1 MILLNGHSLAPVRK
15 IPAEALSLNLTERD
29 STAQLTPADMT
40 GIGINSWMQDDTNP
54 GKGIV
59 WRVKSI
65 RDTFATRTPTV
76 TLEHMINSLRDRI
89 IFGEVKASD
98 ITGTGSDRC
107 SALQAVRYILGHQ
120 GDWILGD
127 FDYSGVSAPY
137 KFDGDTLYDALE
149 TVSNTL
155 DDCWWS
161 YDFSSYPF
169 RLSITRRSSEV
180 GSQMRAGR
188 NITTITK
195 TVDKTGMYTRFYPI
209 GKEDLHISG
218 DYVEKN
224 AGVYGILSK
233 VETDQ
238 SLETESALRS
248 WANERLEKHAEPTVT
263 VNVAGFEL
271 ANATGESLD
280 RLQLGRKCK
289 IPLPEFGTE
298 IVETI
303 TQLSYQDKIHTP
315 EAVQVTMA
323 NNRVDITRIVAD
335 AIRQSAGGGRASAR
349 KEKEDHAWFE
359 DTNDHVA
366 MCAEGIIGKDAY
378 GNPNWIRLSQ
388 IVVDGQG
395 IYSSVQSLQQDMVV
409 ANTKITQNENR
420 IILEAERA
428 RAAEGNLSGRIT
440 VAANAITAEV
450 TRAKAEENSLS
461 GRITVN
467 SDKVSLV
474 VSETVGGYAVNA
486 ASIVLGI
493 NAQTGSYVD
502 IEADKI
508 NLSGYVTASELYA
521 TDAKIDNLTSGA
533 ATAQT
538 LKTYLLSASTGFTY
552 QGYSISFKTITVGGN
567 TYYLL
572 GR

>member
-29 STAQLTPADMT
+29 SSANLTPADMD

-76 TLEHMINSLRDRI
+76 TLEHMIGSLNDRI
-89 IFGEVKASD
+89 IFGKVTAQD

-120 GDWILGD
+120 NDWVLGD
-127 FDYSGVSAPY
+127 FDYANVSNPY
-137 KFDGDTLYDALE
+137 TFDGDTLYDALE
-149 TVSNTL
+149 TVSNSL

-224 AGVYGILSK
+224 AGTYGIISK
-233 VETDQ
+233 VESDLN
-238 SLETESALRS
+238 LETESELRA

-263 VNVAGFEL
+263 VNVTGFEL
-271 ANATGESLD
+271 ADATGESLD
-280 RLQLGRKCK
+280 RLQLGRKCR

-303 TQLSYQDKIHTP
+303 TQLSYQDKVHEP
-315 EAVQVTMA
+315 ESVQVTMA
-323 NNRVDITRIVAD
+323 NNRMDITRIVAD
-335 AIRQSAGGGRASAR
+335 AIKQASAGGRASAR

-359 DTNDHVA
+359 DTEEYVA
-366 MCAEGIIGKDAY
+366 MVAEKTGIDGLAPNETLYSRIQVEAGRITAESKRAIDAET
-378 GNPNWIRLSQ
+378 
-388 IVVDGQG
+388 V
-395 IYSSVQSLQQDMVV
+395 M
-409 ANTKITQNENR
+409 
-420 IILEAERA
+420 
-428 RAAEGNLSGRIT
+428 SGRIT
-440 VAANAITAEV
+440 VEANKINAEV
-450 TRAKAEENSLS
+450 TRAKSAENSIS
-461 GRITVN
+461 GRVTVN

-474 VSETVGGYAVNA
+474 VSETSSGYAVNA

-508 NLSGYVTASELYA
+508 NLTGYVTISELNA
-521 TDAKIDNLTSGA
+521 TNATINSLISG
-533 ATAQT
+533 Q
-538 LKTYLLSASTGFTY
+538 STFSLVNT
-552 QGYSISFKTITVGGN
+552 QSIRLAGYSLFLGSVTIGGTSYN
-567 TYYLL
+567 VVRWGT
-572 GR
+572 GE